1 MVSGLCYI
9 NLNEVSPSHRMTPP
23 PLERAML
30 QQAQEAL
37 GVMSLERKRLQAETK
52 SLNKKIAEM

>member
-1 MVSGLCYI
+1 
-9 NLNEVSPSHRMTPP
+9 MTPP